1 MSELRYDPLSG
12 HWITIA
18 SIRAARPNEFRRLE
32 SRIPDAVCPFCA
44 GQESQTPH
52 SILEWRGDST
62 RAPASP
68 TDRDAAAWLVRVVP
82 NKYPAYSPGGTL
94 SQSLQGPYASLQGEG
109 SHEIVIESPRHAIS
123 LSELTD
129 DELRLSFRA
138 YQSRIRAAMQ
148 NELIRQVTLFKNCRP
163 EAGASIEHV
172 HSQIIASP
180 VVALSATSRFERC
193 IRAYCD
199 SGSSLLSALV
209 RWEERQGDRVLESRD
224 EYLAFC
230 PFASRFA
237 FQIWIA
243 GREQTTPFEDLTA
256 NALDRLA
263 DLVRRCVTKLEIALH
278 NPPYN
283 LILHLPPKLKSD
295 YPLADIFPWF
305 IEIIPRLG
313 RLAGF
318 ELAGGGWILD
328 CLPETAAERIRSA
341 TSAEQGVE

>member
-1 MSELRYDPLSG
+1 
-12 HWITIA
+12 
-18 SIRAARPNEFRRLE
+18 LE
-32 SRIPDAVCPFCA
+32 
-44 GQESQTPH
+44 
-52 SILEWRGDST
+52 
-62 RAPASP
+62 
-68 TDRDAAAWLVRVVP
+68 
-82 NKYPAYSPGGTL
+82 
-94 SQSLQGPYASLQGEG
+94 GPYASLQGGG

-138 YQSRIRAAMQ
+138 YQSRVRAAMQ
-148 NELIRQVTLFKNCRP
+148 NDAIRQITLFKNCRP

-199 SGSSLLSALV
+199 SGSSLLAALV
-209 RWEERQGDRVLESRD
+209 RWEEQQGERVLESRG
-224 EYLAFC
+224 ELIAFC

-243 GREQTTPFEDLTA
+243 GREKVTPFQDLTA
-256 NALDRLA
+256 NELDRLA
-263 DLVRRCVTKLEIALH
+263 DLVRWCVTQLETTLH
-278 NPPYN
+278 HPPYN

-295 YPLADIFPWF
+295 YPLAEIFPWF

-318 ELAGGGWILD
+318 ELAGGGWVLD
-328 CLPETAAERIRSA
+328 WLPETAADRIRSA
-341 TSAEQGVE
+341 RPGAE